1 MALNLEL
8 LLALLVEQEEAI
20 TTADRCRRQ
29 ISRLLAEQLQ
39 RRNLEQTTTEAVGEY
54 SAEPPSKRS
63 HHSTQPEDTSDEDLF
78 EALRLHEMRSSE
90 QTAHS
95 PARQQPFENTQRGQR
110 NAMLGS
116 PLPDTWSH
124 PPQATHSISTEQE
137 PPAASNE
144 RP

>member
-8 LLALLVEQEEAI
+8 LLVLLVEQEEAI

-63 HHSTQPEDTSDEDLF
+63 HQSTQPEDTSDEDLL
-78 EALRLHEMRSSE
+78 EVVRVHEKRSSDH
-90 QTAHS
+90 TTHC
-95 PARQQPFENTQRGQR
+95 PTRQLPVENTARAGLRHAGAPTAKHMELQ
-110 NAMLGS
+110 A
-116 PLPDTWSH
+116 
-124 PPQATHSISTEQE
+124 QATHISPTEHG
-137 PPAASNE
+137 PLAASNE